1 MENLN
6 DTLFLM
12 LNAGATPA
20 PWALAVATCL
30 AQYLIVL
37 VPIGLGAMWLH
48 ADASRRRAL
57 VTAAVAGAV
66 GLAINQMI
74 GWVWV
79 HPRPFMVG
87 LGHTY
92 LLHAADSSFP
102 SDHLTLIWSVAF
114 ALLLHRRTRAAG
126 VAATLLGLPVA
137 WARVF
142 LGVHFPMDMA
152 GSAIVAVISSWL
164 VARRMPWLVA
174 PTYWLAVGVHQ
185 KVFARWIARGWVRG

>member
-66 GLAINQMI
+66 GLAM
-74 GWVWV
+74 G
-79 HPRPFMVG
+79 
-87 LGHTY
+87 
-92 LLHAADSSFP
+92 AAG
-102 SDHLTLIWSVAF
+102 
-114 ALLLHRRTRAAG
+114 TRAVAG
-126 VAATLLGLPVA
+126 DVQDKAAIERIVHDYILAHPEILPEA
-137 WARVF
+137 MMKLQERRSA
-142 LGVHFPMDMA
+142 
-152 GSAIVAVISSWL
+152 SAIAEQRSAIESS
-164 VARRMPWLVA
+164 A
-174 PTYWLAVGVHQ
+174 PMASAPKYITP
-185 KVFARWIARGWVRG
+185 R